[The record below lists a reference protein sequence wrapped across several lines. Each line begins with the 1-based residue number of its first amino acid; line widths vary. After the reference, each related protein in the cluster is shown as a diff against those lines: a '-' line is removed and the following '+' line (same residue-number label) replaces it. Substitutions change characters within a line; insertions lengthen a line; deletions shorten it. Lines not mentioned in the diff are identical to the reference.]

1 MSIKRIIGLILI
13 IGTILAPF
21 VVHFS
26 ICLSRIINDLK
37 DNKIPDESDTGFV
50 ILYVATVLIGTG
62 IVLVVTG

>member
-13 IGTILAPF
+13 TGTILAPF
-21 VVHFS
+21 IVHFS

-50 ILYVATVLIGTG
+50 ALYVATILIGTG